1 MDVKVSLTLTV
12 LNNDSIFP
20 AIRVITLCPKNPS
33 IVVGRASRSPNKAL
47 YCATDN
53 AWLDSPVISR
63 DHAIITLDSK
73 RQSLTLQDTDS
84 LHGTRL
90 NDFQMTSFIP
100 ANLYNGDNVTFGAE
114 VKRGSKIFAAC
125 TLQVKF
131 DFFPYMETSN
141 FELFESSDSD
151 NRFSQNE
158 NDEDNDI
165 SEFISRIGRGFTK
178 ASLNERLKAIS
189 ATESSGA
196 VLYSNNQNNFYGDM
210 NHRSQLGTHQNKKS
224 SLKIKKNGIQVGTSI
239 CDIKSCTNS
248 SAIIREKNDCQF
260 SSDSF
265 PRYLGDINTGL
276 CNSEMFEL
284 PNTID
289 LRNKDISIVPF
300 SQTNNIDN
308 SLDARSYLDRS
319 TETRALVG
327 TTSSNESQN
336 LLCYRNSRYKLS
348 RNSLDD
354 NMVSYHQISPQAGDY
369 KHEDRPHLNRT
380 FHEYPQS
387 KSVLAS
393 KRMTSSPSMTLLASP
408 QAEYFSPSSWE
419 KSSYSDDVPF
429 LRAANRNKNIS
440 KSGTGCVNDSK
451 KRWSRIL
458 DDSIDKSF
466 YFKAR
471 EFNKAHFHSMT
482 RQEKCTPF
490 QQVQPGIYQQDR
502 NSGNLQ
508 ASCRGYNYVSL
519 APTLCGDDKKS
530 SDIDN
535 SITKGYLSIEKS
547 QDSKSWN
554 HKPSLSP
561 LMNNIK
567 SCRAQQKSL
576 VALSTKDTQAKNV
589 LEINEASNL
598 ESMRQSDGTKRKF
611 RAISGDNNREQEIC
625 SQPEVLLRESDE
637 NSNKVSEPL
646 EFSVKTDGRPK
657 KRQRYLERFGYA
669 ALGGFAAAAGLFSL
683 LVTTAPEFS

>member
-1 MDVKVSLTLTV
+1 MEIKVSLTLTA

-20 AIRVITLCPKNPS
+20 SIRMITLCPKNPS

-47 YCATDN
+47 HCAIDN

-73 RQSLTLQDTDS
+73 RQSLTIQDTDS
-84 LHGTRL
+84 MHGTRL
-90 NDFQMTSFIP
+90 NDFQMTSHIP

-131 DFFPYMETSN
+131 DFSPYMETSS

-151 NRFSQNE
+151 NRFSQSENNE
-158 NDEDNDI
+158 ENDI
-165 SEFISRIGRGFTK
+165 SEFISRIGRGSTK
-178 ASLNERLKAIS
+178 ASLHERLKAIS
-189 ATESSGA
+189 AIESSGA
-196 VLYSNNQNNFYGDM
+196 LLYSNNRNNFYGDM
-210 NHRSQLGTHQNKKS
+210 NHRSQLDTHQKKKS
-224 SLKIKKNGIQVGTSI
+224 LLKIKNGIQAGSSI

-265 PRYLGDINTGL
+265 PQYLGDINTGL

-284 PNTID
+284 SNTLD
-289 LRNKDISIVPF
+289 LRNKEISIVPF

-319 TETRALVG
+319 AETRRLAG
-327 TTSSNESQN
+327 PTTSNESQN

-354 NMVSYHQISPQAGDY
+354 KMVSYHQVSPLAGNY
-369 KHEDRPHLNRT
+369 KHKDSPHLNRT
-380 FHEYPQS
+380 LHEYPQS

-393 KRMTSSPSMTLLASP
+393 NSMTSSPSMTLLASP
-408 QAEYFSPSSWE
+408 PAEYFSPSSWE
-419 KSSYSDDVPF
+419 KSSYSDDEPF
-429 LRAANRNKNIS
+429 LSPANRHKSIS
-440 KSGTGCVNDSK
+440 KSGTNCKDDSK

-482 RQEKCTPF
+482 RQEKYTPF
-490 QQVQPGIYQQDR
+490 QQVQPGIYQQER
-502 NSGNLQ
+502 NPGNLHT
-508 ASCRGYNYVSL
+508 SCRGYNYLSL

-535 SITKGYLSIEKS
+535 SITERYLSLEKS
-547 QDSKSWN
+547 QDSEPWN
-554 HKPSLSP
+554 HKPSISP
-561 LMNNIK
+561 FMDNIK
-567 SCRAQQKSL
+567 SCQAQQKSL
-576 VALSTKDTQAKNV
+576 AALSCKDIQAKNV
-589 LEINEASNL
+589 LEINEASNPV
-598 ESMRQSDGTKRKF
+598 SFRQSDGAKRKF
-611 RAISGDNNREQEIC
+611 RAISGDSNREQETC
-625 SQPEVLLRESDE
+625 SQTEVLLRECDE
-637 NSNKVSEPL
+637 NSVKVSEPL
-646 EFSVKTDGRPK
+646 EISVKADGRPK